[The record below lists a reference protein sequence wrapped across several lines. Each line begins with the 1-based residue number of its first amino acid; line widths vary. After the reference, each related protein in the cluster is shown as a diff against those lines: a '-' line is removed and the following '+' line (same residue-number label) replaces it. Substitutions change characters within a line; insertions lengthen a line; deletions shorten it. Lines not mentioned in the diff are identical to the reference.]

1 MKLPTLYSRTSTGAV
16 QTWTVE
22 IENGSYRTEHG
33 QLDGKIQTTEWTV
46 CQGKNLGKANETS
59 PQDQALKE
67 ANAAWKK
74 KIKEKYKEDPS
85 QIDDEGFFE
94 PQLAKG
100 FEDYKD
106 DIVYPVAV
114 EDKLNGIRC
123 IFTKKGAFSRK
134 GEEFFCLDHIKEEL
148 KEIFEKYP
156 DAILDGELFNPE
168 YKNELSKIS
177 SLVSVN
183 RKEKDISQQDL
194 ENAKSIVQYH
204 IYDGFNFNSVVQKD
218 EFLKRKQNLIKLLS
232 DFTKLKYVKYVP
244 FVVVNSFDEISE
256 LMKLVVNE
264 NREGLMIK
272 NLKGS
277 YSNKRTKDMLKL
289 KVFTDEE
296 FEFLY
301 FMEGTGNWSGKV
313 KKAVCKLN
321 TPATNGKTTFESN
334 VRGSMPELEK
344 FWNDREQYEN
354 KSKKLTV
361 TFQEYSIYGVPLI
374 PYCDVVFRDY
384 E

>member
-16 QTWTVE
+16 QTWTIE

-46 CQGKNLGKANETS
+46 CKGKNLGKANETS

-106 DIVYPVAV
+106 EMVYPVAV

-148 KEIFEKYP
+148 KQFFEEYP
-156 DAILDGELFNPE
+156 NAILDGELFNPK
-168 YKNELSKIS
+168 YKNELSKIA

-183 RKEKDISQQDL
+183 RKQKDVTQQDL
-194 ENAKSIVQYH
+194 QDAKEIIQYH
-204 IYDGFNFNSVVQKD
+204 VYDGFGFGETTQQTPYTERKNNL
-218 EFLKRKQNLIKLLS
+218 FLYIGVY
-232 DFTKLKYVKYVP
+232 TEYKYIRTVKYAIVK
-244 FVVVNSFDEISE
+244 NYQAIES
-256 LMKLVVNE
+256 LMKGVVLE

-272 NLKGS
+272 ELAAP
-277 YSNKRTKDMLKL
+277 YVNKRTKAMLKL
-289 KVFTDEE
+289 KSFMDEE

-321 TPATNGKTTFESN
+321 TPATNGETTFKSN

-344 FWNDREQYEN
+344 LWNEREQHEN
-354 KSKKLTV
+354 KGKRLTV
-361 TFQEYSIYGVPLI
+361 TFQEYSVYGVPLI
-374 PYCDVVFRDY
+374 PYCDVIFRDY

>member
-16 QTWTVE
+16 QTWTIE

-46 CQGKNLGKANETS
+46 CKGKNLGKANETS

-74 KIKEKYKEDPS
+74 KIKEKYKQDPS

-106 DIVYPVAV
+106 ELVYPVAV

-123 IFTKKGAFSRK
+123 IFSRKGAFSRK

-148 KEIFEKYP
+148 EGFFQKYP
-156 DAILDGELFNPE
+156 NAVLDGELFNPL

-183 RKEKDISQQDL
+183 RKEKDITEQDL
-194 ENAKSIVQYH
+194 VNAKDIVQYH
-204 IYDGFNFNSVVQKD
+204 IYDGFGFDCVTQDSPYLQRRNNLTRELDSFPELKSVKSVATDIVTSYDQIVEMMRD
-218 EFLKRKQNLIKLLS
+218 VVKQQ
-232 DFTKLKYVKYVP
+232 
-244 FVVVNSFDEISE
+244 
-256 LMKLVVNE
+256 
-264 NREGLMIK
+264 REGLMIK
-272 NLKGS
+272 ELAAP
-277 YSNKRTKDMLKL
+277 YVNKRTKAMLKL
-289 KVFTDEE
+289 KSFMDEE

-321 TPATNGKTTFESN
+321 TPATNGETTFKSN

-344 FWNDREQYEN
+344 LWNEREQHEN
-354 KSKKLTV
+354 KGKKLTV
-361 TFQEYSIYGVPLI
+361 TFQEYSVYGIPLI
-374 PYCDVVFRDY
+374 PYCDVIFRDY